1 MFWPDLLTQQ
11 ISNHRTFSHEIA
23 ISQIKAFAA
32 KDKVVIVNRTSVSQ
46 EGGMLATHRHES
58 ILGGSRVE
66 QMLSN
71 AAERRASGQQQA
83 VAPGLSSARRIAA
96 SDGTRCRL
104 NVVALLATWKHVSI
118 EQMAQT
124 LLGMTAAERTQL
136 RNKYTGQ

>member
-1 MFWPDLLTQQ
+1 MCFQGQHCL
-11 ISNHRTFSHEIA
+11 A
-23 ISQIKAFAA
+23 
-32 KDKVVIVNRTSVSQ
+32 SQ

-71 AAERRASGQQQA
+71 AAEQRAGELEQQQA
-83 VAPGLSSARRIAA
+83 VAPGLSSARRAA
-96 SDGTRCRL
+96 VSDSTSSRL
-104 NVVALLATWKHVSI
+104 NVVELLATWKRVSV

-136 RNKYTGQ
+136 RNEYTGQ